1 MKRIAIDFEI
11 VVTISR
17 SVAFYVEN
25 EKEDQTFPVSSIVKA
40 TCNVWLNMW
49 RYKNLLFGD
58 KLFRAFNFQSLI
70 LMLLIQK
77 NG

>member
-25 EKEDQTFPVSSIVKA
+25 EKEEQTFPVSSIVKA

-49 RYKNLLFGD
+49 RYKNLLFGISFSGH
-58 KLFRAFNFQSLI
+58 LIFNRLY
-70 LMLLIQK
+70 
-77 NG
+77 